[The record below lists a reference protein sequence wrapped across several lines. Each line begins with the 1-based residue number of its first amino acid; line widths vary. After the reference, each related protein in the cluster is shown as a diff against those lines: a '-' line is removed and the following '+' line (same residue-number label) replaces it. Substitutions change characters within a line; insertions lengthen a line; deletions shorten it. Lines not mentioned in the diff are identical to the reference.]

1 MAVIWNEKREQYFLN
16 DSIVKHVREY
26 SLLPSNITRTLVAE
40 SFGIG
45 PSEQSQMVKI
55 NSSVEESLLGNFSAS
70 AVVDD
75 EFSSSDE
82 CLTDKEDSVIKT
94 EAFDAVKNA
103 QLKLCLAS
111 KLASMAKTGL
121 LPAIR
126 TLNMTKSVLLLLSN
140 SFFSKSCDEIN
151 AERRVDGLLSSYGLK
166 RVFMPKDGNCLFSSI
181 VFALQNQLNFP
192 ENEVNSS
199 FLEHLES
206 VGVTNDLSM
215 LCMIMT
221 LRKLTVDEFL
231 GEHRSDYASYLEVDE
246 NQDYENMAESFNKNG
261 FFDCALGNAVPLALS
276 NVLKVSIVIMSSL
289 EHYPV
294 IPILPREIP
303 LSRIPLYIVHLRI
316 GAGHYDAV
324 IDNPLLPRE
333 AGESSC
339 SSSTRKL
346 PSTCQNEVTS
356 KEPEKVPITA
366 EVGCRCGRGSARN
379 KGERSFYRVY
389 KDGCK
394 CFQAISGCTD
404 KCCCY
409 NCGNPHGK
417 KEVINTGTLEPVPRK
432 RRRHAARSVSS
443 MKDENFMETSER
455 NVKLSSW
462 TAFEELL
469 LKECVFHL
477 NSVDKLNDISL
488 VEMYNNAVSIS
499 QGGESI
505 QRHFS
510 QPLPFANGRGL
521 EDIPRMINRLQ
532 KQNDAFNVLF
542 KNQIS
547 MNFQKST

>member
-1 MAVIWNEKREQYFLN
+1 MSRQRLGVRLALALFGIFFYIWNENREQYFLN

-26 SLLPSNITRTLVAE
+26 SFLASNITRTLVAE

-45 PSEQSQMVKI
+45 PSEQSQMVKM
-55 NSSVEESLLGNFSAS
+55 NSSVEESLPGNFSAS

-140 SFFSKSCDEIN
+140 SFFSKSYDEIN
-151 AERRVDGLLSSYGLK
+151 AERRVDGLLSGYGLK

-181 VFALQNQLNFP
+181 AFALQNQLNFP

-215 LCMIMT
+215 LCMIRT
-221 LRKLTVDEFL
+221 LRKLTVDEFQ
-231 GEHRSDYASYLEVDE
+231 GEHRSEYASYLEVDE
-246 NQDYENMAESFNKNG
+246 NQDYENMSESFNKNG
-261 FFDCALGNAVPLALS
+261 FFDCALGNAVPLPLS
-276 NVLKVSIVIMSSL
+276 NVLKVSIVIMSSF

-294 IPILPREIP
+294 IPILPRENP

-316 GAGHYDAV
+316 GAGHYDAA

-333 AGESSC
+333 TGDSSC

-356 KEPEKVPITA
+356 KEPEK
-366 EVGCRCGRGSARN
+366 
-379 KGERSFYRVY
+379 Y
-389 KDGCK
+389 
-394 CFQAISGCTD
+394 Q
-404 KCCCY
+404 
-409 NCGNPHGK
+409 
-417 KEVINTGTLEPVPRK
+417 
-432 RRRHAARSVSS
+432 
-443 MKDENFMETSER
+443 
-455 NVKLSSW
+455 
-462 TAFEELL
+462 
-469 LKECVFHL
+469 
-477 NSVDKLNDISL
+477 
-488 VEMYNNAVSIS
+488 
-499 QGGESI
+499 
-505 QRHFS
+505 
-510 QPLPFANGRGL
+510 
-521 EDIPRMINRLQ
+521 
-532 KQNDAFNVLF
+532 
-542 KNQIS
+542 
-547 MNFQKST
+547 